1 MKSIYNKAIVA
12 ASMLM
17 ACSGAMAQE
26 LNSAYYTEDYNF
38 RHEMNPAY
46 GNEQNYVS
54 IPALGNIN
62 VGLRGNFG
70 YQDVVLHNP
79 MYGIEGGK
87 KMTTFMNPL
96 SLLQRL
102 STASAQATT
111 ALSAM

>member
-46 GNEQNYVS
+46 GNEQN
-54 IPALGNIN
+54 
-62 VGLRGNFG
+62 
-70 YQDVVLHNP
+70 
-79 MYGIEGGK
+79 
-87 KMTTFMNPL
+87 
-96 SLLQRL
+96 
-102 STASAQATT
+102 
-111 ALSAM
+111 

>member
-46 GNEQNYVS
+46 GNE
-54 IPALGNIN
+54 
-62 VGLRGNFG
+62 RT
-70 YQDVVLHNP
+70 
-79 MYGIEGGK
+79 MC
-87 KMTTFMNPL
+87 L
-96 SLLQRL
+96 SLHSEI
-102 STASAQATT
+102 STSDCTETSAIRMLCCIIRCM
-111 ALSAM
+111 ALRAERR

>member
-46 GNEQNYVS
+46 GNVFLHSETS
-54 IPALGNIN
+54 TSDCTETSAIRMLCCIIRCMAL
-62 VGLRGNFG
+62 RA
-70 YQDVVLHNP
+70 
-79 MYGIEGGK
+79 E
-87 KMTTFMNPL
+87 
-96 SLLQRL
+96 RR
-102 STASAQATT
+102 
-111 ALSAM
+111 

>member
-54 IPALGNIN
+54 YSCT
-62 VGLRGNFG
+62 RK
-70 YQDVVLHNP
+70 YQRRTARKL
-79 MYGIEGGK
+79 
-87 KMTTFMNPL
+87 
-96 SLLQRL
+96 RL
-102 STASAQATT
+102 SGCCAA
-111 ALSAM
+111 

>member
-46 GNEQNYVS
+46 GNEHYPCTRKHQCR
-54 IPALGNIN
+54 IARKL
-62 VGLRGNFG
+62 
-70 YQDVVLHNP
+70 
-79 MYGIEGGK
+79 
-87 KMTTFMNPL
+87 
-96 SLLQRL
+96 RL
-102 STASAQATT
+102 SGCCAA
-111 ALSAM
+111 

>member
-54 IPALGNIN
+54 IPGTRKHQCRTARKL
-62 VGLRGNFG
+62 
-70 YQDVVLHNP
+70 
-79 MYGIEGGK
+79 
-87 KMTTFMNPL
+87 
-96 SLLQRL
+96 RL
-102 STASAQATT
+102 SGCCAA
-111 ALSAM
+111 